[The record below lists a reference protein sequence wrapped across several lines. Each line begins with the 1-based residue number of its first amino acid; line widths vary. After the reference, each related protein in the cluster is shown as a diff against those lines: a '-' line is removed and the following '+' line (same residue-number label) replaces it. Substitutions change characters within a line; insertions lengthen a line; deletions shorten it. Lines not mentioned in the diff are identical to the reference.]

1 MRIVAQLTIYVAL
14 GKFMEITEVL
24 RFLAALIFV
33 IGLIAACAWAA
44 RRFGLVQMGETASTR
59 GRLAV
64 VESLAIDPK
73 RKLLI
78 IRHDDREHLVM
89 LGDQDM
95 VLDAGLP
102 AKEAEEMK
110 TPTPQDTQPNQ
121 LAGSVADQMQ
131 KVVSLLKER
140 RA

>member
-1 MRIVAQLTIYVAL
+1 
-14 GKFMEITEVL
+14 MEITEIL
-24 RFLAALIFV
+24 RFMAALVFV

-44 RRFGLVQMGETASTR
+44 RRFGLVQMGEKASTR

-64 VESLAIDPK
+64 VESLSIDPK
-73 RKLLI
+73 RKLMI

-89 LGDQDM
+89 LGDQDLI
-95 VLDAGLP
+95 LDAGLP
-102 AKEAEEMK
+102 AKPIIAEDEL
-110 TPTPQDTQPNQ
+110 PLASPASATQPNQ